1 MLEQYKWFSFDE
13 SNQWNH
19 HFEEALK
26 QGNKEAIMQLIQGGG
41 KLYLDEYAI
50 YHAFTKLSHIDSDEE
65 KQPILEELQHCKIV
79 KKLIHTKHSIFI
91 DTTFHPIECYKLSDR
106 FPILKDSKAMYF
118 PISTTSST
126 PQFHAEYISQIIGVP
141 NHVVCGYIYGVV
153 SKAKA
158 YFSWVEFRN
167 KNNQEYVI
175 DYESNLILN
184 KEGFYYLRHAE
195 PIKKVSNGD
204 LKNKQVSSFFSYN
217 TPEGNGEIIES
228 SDNIER

>member
-1 MLEQYKWFSFDE
+1 
-13 SNQWNH
+13 
-19 HFEEALK
+19 
-26 QGNKEAIMQLIQGGG
+26 
-41 KLYLDEYAI
+41 
-50 YHAFTKLSHIDSDEE
+50 
-65 KQPILEELQHCKIV
+65 
-79 KKLIHTKHSIFI
+79 
-91 DTTFHPIECYKLSDR
+91 
-106 FPILKDSKAMYF
+106 
-118 PISTTSST
+118 
-126 PQFHAEYISQIIGVP
+126 
-141 NHVVCGYIYGVV
+141 VV